1 MTKED
6 PAPISVV
13 PTTAPGETGNRPA
26 ASLFQRIFH
35 RSKSVDQ
42 KASEQPPAVPC
53 HRDDNGNNEGNI
65 GKSLG
70 LMFDFPTFT
79 VLNGAFSCRRY
90 SDPGFY

>member
-13 PTTAPGETGNRPA
+13 PPTTAPGETGNRPA

-70 LMFDFPTFT
+70 LIFP
-79 VLNGAFSCRRY
+79 LLQY
-90 SDPGFY
+90 